1 MAKFSYA
8 CDKRTAKIS
17 VKKALNLKLAILKDS
32 GDKLVVG
39 APLMKVTLSFSNN
52 SVTTSAN
59 FFGKKILETVNS
71 CLELI
76 DGFIKE

>member
-17 VKKALNLKLAILKDS
+17 VKKALNLKMAILKDS

-52 SVTTSAN
+52 SVTLLQTSLE
-59 FFGKKILETVNS
+59 KKYWKPLTRV
-71 CLELI
+71 
-76 DGFIKE
+76 

>member
-52 SVTTSAN
+52 SVTLLQTSLE
-59 FFGKKILETVNS
+59 KKYWKPLTRV
-71 CLELI
+71 
-76 DGFIKE
+76 